1 MKSIRITKVF
11 LLLIVLAFACLIWRC
26 FSLQY
31 FRHDHYRGASLKQ
44 RQRSEKLT
52 AQRGVILDRQ
62 GRVLAAS
69 NKFQTIFADGPI
81 ITDVKDTSNNLA
93 PILDMPAYEI
103 CKIIEDNRESRFI
116 KLKTEASAKLCDAV
130 REGNFYGIGIDTAFK
145 RYYPTGRLTAQILGF
160 TDTDGIGLDGI
171 ELAFNSQ
178 LQGTGTDNLFFADAL
193 RRPIGLKKQYTLVSD
208 GLGLILT
215 IDASIQQFAR
225 EELFKQYKAF
235 EAEAAIAIVAQ
246 PKTGAILA
254 MVSIPDF
261 DPANRNNVDPN
272 TFRNRSVTDV
282 FEPGSMIKPI
292 VAAIA
297 LDNQIITTKE
307 KIDCEKGNYRGKGFG
322 RINEYRDHRFG
333 YLTVRQIIIKS
344 SNIGMA
350 KIGQKLGKERLRR
363 GLSLFGF
370 GRETGVDLP
379 GEVTGLMRPL
389 DKWTG
394 YSVTRIPYGY
404 ELNVTA
410 IQMVRA
416 FCILANGG
424 HAVEPFLVK
433 ATVSNSGQIIEE
445 KRPAPSIGYVIDPD
459 VAKWMVQDCLVGV
472 VNEKKNGGT
481 GWRAKLDKWQVF
493 GKTGTANIA
502 KQNEK
507 GYDNN
512 SNLASFIAGAPA
524 DDPEI
529 VVLVS
534 IRRPNGRLGKGDS
547 GGSVASP
554 VAAKIIERTL
564 EYLERKNN

>member
-1 MKSIRITKVF
+1 MKSVRITKFF
-11 LLLIVLAFACLIWRC
+11 LLLIILAFASLIWRC
-26 FSLQY
+26 FHLQH
-31 FRHDHYRGASLKQ
+31 FRYAHYRKASLKQ

-52 AQRGVILDRQ
+52 PQRGAILDRRA
-62 GRVLAAS
+62 RVLAAS
-69 NKFQTIFADGPI
+69 NKFQTIFADASI
-81 ITDVKDTSNNLA
+81 IKDIKETSNDLA
-93 PILDMPAYEI
+93 PILDMPAHQI
-103 CKIIEDNRESRFI
+103 CKTIEDDRNSRYI
-116 KLKTEASAKLCDAV
+116 KLKTDASPEQCDAV
-130 REGNFYGIGIDTAFK
+130 RGKFYGIGIESSWK
-145 RYYPTGRLTAQILGF
+145 RYYPTGPLTAQILGF
-160 TDTDGIGLDGI
+160 TDTDGVGLDGI
-171 ELAFNSQ
+171 ELAYNSQ
-178 LQGTGTDNLFFADAL
+178 LQGSGGENLFFADAY
-193 RRPIGLKKQYTLVSD
+193 RRPIGLKKQYTFASD
-208 GLGLILT
+208 GLGIILT

-225 EELFKQYKAF
+225 EELLKQYKDF
-235 EAEAAIAIVAQ
+235 EAESAIAVVAE
-246 PKTGAILA
+246 PSTGAILA
-254 MVSIPDF
+254 MVSLPDF

-297 LDNQIITTKE
+297 LDNEVISVKE
-307 KIDCEKGNYRGKGFG
+307 KINCEKGNYRGKGFG
-322 RINEYRDHRFG
+322 RVNEYRDHRFG
-333 YLTVRQIIIKS
+333 KLTVRQIIIKS

-379 GEVTGLMRPL
+379 GEVTGLLRPL

-433 ATVSNSGQIIEE
+433 ATVSNTGEIVTE
-445 KRPAPSIGYVIDPD
+445 KRFAPPIGFVINPE

-481 GWRAKLDKWQVF
+481 GYRAKLDKWQVF

-502 KQNEK
+502 KQGEK
-507 GYDNN
+507 GYAEN

-524 DDPEI
+524 EDPAI

-534 IRRPNGRLGKGDS
+534 IRKPNGRLGKGDS
-547 GGSVASP
+547 GGAVASP
-554 VAAKIIERTL
+554 AAARIIQRTL
-564 EYLERKNN
+564 EYLESHNN